1 MPLFA
6 LPCDARLERGDISFF
21 RRESGDSLLPEMNI
35 DAGVFP
41 EFSGERGIPLPAR
54 DTQAEEGII
63 FPGLNLRRQHAGGGL
78 PRGPVVAASLQQQ
91 NLAPGTSQFTGA
103 RGPYR
108 PAPDNDKF
116 CNGIQLGFLRN
127 FLKRQGVYGAALSPL
142 EENSMRS
149 LIGFAILA
157 VVGIFLLKFLF
168 SILGWAVSI
177 FVQLLVWAAM
187 GFVLY
192 LIIKVLSPSTA
203 GKIREVVTGKPAM

>member
-1 MPLFA
+1 
-6 LPCDARLERGDISFF
+6 
-21 RRESGDSLLPEMNI
+21 
-35 DAGVFP
+35 
-41 EFSGERGIPLPAR
+41 
-54 DTQAEEGII
+54 
-63 FPGLNLRRQHAGGGL
+63 
-78 PRGPVVAASLQQQ
+78 
-91 NLAPGTSQFTGA
+91 
-103 RGPYR
+103 
-108 PAPDNDKF
+108 
-116 CNGIQLGFLRN
+116 
-127 FLKRQGVYGAALSPL
+127 
-142 EENSMRS
+142 MRS